1 VKVLRPIPRSISR
14 PLTVL
19 VLAAWAFM
27 MGSLLRRSFL
37 QASSVTL
44 AGDLGR
50 YGSAAQWKGIYY
62 RGEKIGFAVGQTV
75 PTPDGYELQEDGQI
89 QMTLLGAST
98 AARIRTSARVDK
110 AFALRSFS
118 FSLDPGTG
126 AVEVR
131 GTLAG
136 DGRRLEL
143 TTKTAGGTRTETR
156 NLEEPPALSLNLSR
170 RLAAEGLRP
179 GAHLTVPVFDPATL
193 RNATMNV
200 DVEGREVVRAAG
212 RPVPAFRLR
221 TEFAG
226 ITSTSWVTDVGE
238 VVREESGMGLIVVK
252 ETRDRALALAVPG
265 EMQRDMLQ
273 AAAVEPAGPG
283 RIDDPRLV
291 DRLRLRVEG
300 LSAGGPDLQGAGQT
314 VAGDVFDIRDL
325 TAAVAGPA
333 DPEAAQS
340 LKPEPFIE
348 SDDPEIRK
356 EAEKGAADAVGPR
369 AQAEKLVRHVNFILE
384 KKPTVSLPSARE
396 VLRTRVGDCNEHTV
410 LYVAMARSL
419 GIPSRIAV
427 GLVYLHGAFY
437 YHAWP
442 EVYLEGP
449 PGRGLWV
456 PVDPTLNEFPADAT
470 HVRLARGGLDRQA
483 AIIPLIGHIKMA
495 ILEAQARPGTGTA
508 HVLLGRAARDTRPIE
523 IAFPRREGGGP
534 TCWSRPAR

>member
-1 VKVLRPIPRSISR
+1 
-14 PLTVL
+14 
-19 VLAAWAFM
+19 M
-27 MGSLLRRSFL
+27 MGSLLRRSYL

-131 GTLAG
+131 GTLAHE
-136 DGRRLEL
+136 GRRLEL

-156 NLEEPPALSLNLSR
+156 DLEEAPALSLNLSR
-170 RLAAEGLRP
+170 RLAAEGLRT

-200 DVEGREVVRAAG
+200 DVEGREVVKAAG
-212 RPVPAFRLR
+212 RPVPAFRVR

-291 DRLRLRVEG
+291 DVLRLRVEG
-300 LSAGGPDLQGAGQT
+300 LGTRSPDLEGAGQT
-314 VAGDVFDIRDL
+314 VAGDVFEIRDL
-325 TAAVAGPA
+325 TAAAAGPA
-333 DPEAAQS
+333 DPAAAQS

-348 SDDPEIRK
+348 SDDPEVRK
-356 EAEKGAADAVGPR
+356 EAEKGTADAVGPR
-369 AQAEKLVRHVNFILE
+369 AQAEKLVRHVHFLLE
-384 KKPTVSLPSARE
+384 KKPTMSLPSARE

-449 PGRGLWV
+449 PGRGLWL
-456 PVDPTLNEFPADAT
+456 PVDPTLNEFPADTT

-483 AIIPLIGHIKMA
+483 AIIPLIGHIK
-495 ILEAQARPGTGTA
+495 ITTL
-508 HVLLGRAARDTRPIE
+508 AA
-523 IAFPRREGGGP
+523 
-534 TCWSRPAR
+534 